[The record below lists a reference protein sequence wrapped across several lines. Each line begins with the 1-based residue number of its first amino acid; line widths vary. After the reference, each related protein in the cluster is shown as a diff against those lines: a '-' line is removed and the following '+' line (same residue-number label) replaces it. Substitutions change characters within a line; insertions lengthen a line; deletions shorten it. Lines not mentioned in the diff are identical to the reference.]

1 MHLPVTERHQAEEA
15 LIRARRE
22 AEAAN
27 TAKSRFLA
35 AVSHDL
41 RQPVQ
46 AAMLFYHLLPVDL
59 DSGGPGNV
67 YRRLGQQL
75 EAMQD
80 MLNRLLDVSKLEA
93 GLVDASIRA
102 FPVREMFDRLRGD
115 FNQIVGDRPVQL
127 RMVDCAAWVRTDP
140 ELLHLILHNV
150 LSNAIDHTPRGVIL
164 VGCRRR
170 GADIRIQVCDTG
182 GGIPESD
189 LPFVFEE
196 FYQANNPNRDRR
208 KGLGLGLAI
217 VKRLARLLGHPIGL
231 RSTAGRGTMFEIM
244 VPAAAAGAPARAAAE
259 AGATVA
265 KPEPEPLGRT
275 IVLIEDDPDVLEAIR
290 LVLETAGH
298 AVVAAPG
305 LAGALDALRALDQ
318 APDAILAD
326 YRLESGATGSEAI
339 RRLRQEFGPG
349 IPGILLTGD
358 TSPDRLREAE
368 NNGFRLLHKPVGP
381 QELQQVVE
389 SML

>member
-1 MHLPVTERHQAEEA
+1 MAHLTDLLTAGIVNADLRADVA
-15 LIRARRE
+15 LVVALDHDD
-22 AEAAN
+22 AV
-27 TAKSRFLA
+27 LA
-35 AVSHDL
+35 ADDG
-41 RQPVQ
+41 
-46 AAMLFYHLLPVDL
+46 AAI
-59 DSGGPGNV
+59 
-67 YRRLGQQL
+67 R
-75 EAMQD
+75 
-80 MLNRLLDVSKLEA
+80 
-93 GLVDASIRA
+93 GLV
-102 FPVREMFDRLRGD
+102 RENALTLVEGE
-115 FNQIVGDRPVQL
+115 PS
-127 RMVDCAAWVRTDP
+127 AA
-140 ELLHLILHNV
+140 
-150 LSNAIDHTPRGVIL
+150 
-164 VGCRRR
+164 
-170 GADIRIQVCDTG
+170 
-182 GGIPESD
+182 
-189 LPFVFEE
+189 
-196 FYQANNPNRDRR
+196 
-208 KGLGLGLAI
+208 
-217 VKRLARLLGHPIGL
+217 
-231 RSTAGRGTMFEIM
+231 
-244 VPAAAAGAPARAAAE
+244 
-259 AGATVA
+259 
-265 KPEPEPLGRT
+265 PEPEPLGRT

>member
-1 MHLPVTERHQAEEA
+1 MLDDPKTMMSLTRKGDRNHTTTLDRGTRSLDAGLNQACWVPSTRPANIAMLDGTGTIRAVNDAWRGFAEANAYQGETFGIGDNYLSICRAAAGQGSETAAQVADGLERLLSGEISLFTMEYPCHAPDEKRWFQLIAFRDPSSRGERIIVMHLPVTERHQAEEA

-115 FNQIVGDRPVQL
+115 FNQLVGDRPVQL

-150 LSNAIDHTPRGVIL
+150 LANAIDHTPRGVIL

-182 GGIPESD
+182 GGIPESAF
-189 LPFVFEE
+189 PHRMNAVQIQVSPKI
-196 FYQANNPNRDRR
+196 QAMH
-208 KGLGLGLAI
+208 
-217 VKRLARLLGHPIGL
+217 LLDGNQ
-231 RSTAGRGTMFEIM
+231 TFAF
-244 VPAAAAGAPARAAAE
+244 
-259 AGATVA
+259 
-265 KPEPEPLGRT
+265 
-275 IVLIEDDPDVLEAIR
+275 
-290 LVLETAGH
+290 
-298 AVVAAPG
+298 
-305 LAGALDALRALDQ
+305 Q
-318 APDAILAD
+318 
-326 YRLESGATGSEAI
+326 
-339 RRLRQEFGPG
+339 
-349 IPGILLTGD
+349 
-358 TSPDRLREAE
+358 
-368 NNGFRLLHKPVGP
+368 
-381 QELQQVVE
+381 
-389 SML
+389 